1 MVAKITVGTSL
12 YGALAYNGMK
22 VNEGEGKL
30 LAGNKVFDDGSG
42 RVDIAR
48 AEQDFKRYMPE
59 NVRTRNKVIHISL
72 NPHPD
77 DRLTDMEME
86 SLAREYLEKLGY
98 GDQPYLIFKHEDINR
113 HHLHI
118 VSVNVDEN
126 GRRLNKDFIHRR
138 SKRIT
143 TELERK
149 YGLHPADRRQHR
161 NDNSLRKVDASQGDV
176 KRQVSNTVKAVM
188 ATYKFRTMGE
198 YRALLSL
205 YNVTVE
211 EARGMVN
218 GREYHGLVYSAT
230 DDGGNK
236 VGNPFKASCIGKS
249 VGYEA
254 VLRRFEYPNAQ
265 IRDKRLADMTRK
277 TVAAVLDRTY
287 RKDEFVALLKAKGV
301 DVVFRHTDGAHLRG
315 DLHRPPHGL
324 CAERLPAGQGIFR
337 QRLAG
342 ALHFAV
348 CGHAADAVHPYTGRT
363 AGGSPYLCGTRRE
376 PFHGLGLAWR
386 RRIGRTGGR
395 SRLRARTQTQ
405 AEETPEGFG
414 IINYPSAGHP
424 SKGQTFGYLRSDLW

>member
-30 LAGNKVFDDGSG
+30 LAVNKVFDDGSG

-86 SLAREYLEKLGY
+86 QLAREYLEKLGY

-118 VSVNVDEN
+118 VSVNVDEH

-143 TELERK
+143 TELEKK

-161 NDNSLRKVDASQGDV
+161 HDNPLCKVDASQGDV
-176 KRQVSNTVKAVM
+176 KRQVANTVKAVM
-188 ATYKFRTMGE
+188 AAYKFRTMGE

-211 EARGMVN
+211 EARGMAG

-230 DDGGNK
+230 DDVGNK
-236 VGNPFKASCIGKS
+236 VGNPFKASRIGKS

-254 VLRRFEYPNAQ
+254 LRHRFEYSKAH
-265 IRDKRLADMTRK
+265 IRDKRPADMTRK
-277 TVAAVLDRTY
+277 TVAAALARTY
-287 RKDEFVALLKAKGV
+287 RKETFIALLKAKGV
-301 DVVFRHTDGAHLRG
+301 DVVFRHTDEGRIYGATFIDHRTGCVLNGSHLG
-315 DLHRPPHGL
+315 KEFSANALQEHFTLPYAGTPPMPFTVT
-324 CAERLPAGQGIFR
+324 ED
-337 QRLAG
+337 
-342 ALHFAV
+342 ALQPDTFVQSEHDE
-348 CGHAADAVHPYTGRT
+348 GYST
-363 AGGSPYLCGTRRE
+363 
-376 PFHGLGLAWR
+376 GLGLLSDDAS
-386 RRIGRTGGR
+386 GV
-395 SRLRARTQTQ
+395 Q
-405 AEETPEGFG
+405 AEEAAFERELKRKRKKRR
-414 IINYPSAGHP
+414 
-424 SKGQTFGYLRSDLW
+424 KGLGL

>member
-12 YGALAYNGMK
+12 YGALAYNGVK

-30 LAGNKVFDDGSG
+30 LAVNKVFDDGSG

-118 VSVNVDEN
+118 VSVNVDER

-149 YGLHPADRRQHR
+149 YGLHPAYRRQYR
-161 NDNSLRKVDASQGDV
+161 NDNSLRKVDTSQGDV

-188 ATYKFRTMGE
+188 AAYKFRTMGE
-198 YRALLSL
+198 YRVLLSL

-211 EARGMVN
+211 EARGMAD

-230 DDGGNK
+230 DDAGNK
-236 VGNPFKASCIGKS
+236 VGNPFKASHIGKS
-249 VGYEA
+249 VSYEA
-254 VLRRFEYPNAQ
+254 VWRRFEYSNAQ
-265 IRDKRLADMTRK
+265 FRDKRPADTTRK
-277 TVAAVLDRTY
+277 TVAAALGRTY
-287 RKDEFVALLKAKGV
+287 RKEEFTALLKAKGV
-301 DVVFRHTDGAHLRG
+301 DVVFRHTDEGRIYGATFIDHRTGCVLNGSRLG
-315 DLHRPPHGL
+315 REFSANALQEVRRLCRSLLHGKNRSRKPISMWNTTRVTPRAWA
-324 CAERLPAGQGIFR
+324 CW
-337 QRLAG
+337 
-342 ALHFAV
+342 
-348 CGHAADAVHPYTGRT
+348 AATHRAH
-363 AGGSPYLCGTRRE
+363 
-376 PFHGLGLAWR
+376 R
-386 RRIGRTGGR
+386 RRKLPSSANSNASGRNAGR
-395 SRLRARTQTQ
+395 VWAYKPSVRRA
-405 AEETPEGFG
+405 
-414 IINYPSAGHP
+414 
-424 SKGQTFGYLRSDLW
+424 SKQRSDLW

>member
-12 YGALAYNGMK
+12 YGALAYNGVK

-30 LAGNKVFDDGSG
+30 LAVNKVFDDGSG

-48 AEQDFKRYMPE
+48 AEQDFRRYMPE

-98 GDQPYLIFKHEDINR
+98 GDQPYLIFKHEDIKR

-118 VSVNVDEN
+118 VSVNVDER

-161 NDNSLRKVDASQGDV
+161 NDNPLRKVDTSQGDV

-188 ATYKFRTMGE
+188 SAYKFRTMGE

-211 EARGMVN
+211 EARGMAG
-218 GREYHGLVYSAT
+218 GREYHGLVYSVT
-230 DDGGNK
+230 DDKGNK
-236 VGNPFKASCIGKS
+236 VGNPFKSSLFGKS
-249 VGYEA
+249 AGYEA
-254 VLRRFEYPNAQ
+254 VQKKFVRSKSEIKDR
-265 IRDKRLADMTRK
+265 KLADMTKR
-277 TVAAVLDRTY
+277 TVLSVLQGTYDKDKFVSQLKEKGIDTVLRYTEEGRIYGATFIDHRTGCVLNGS
-287 RKDEFVALLKAKGV
+287 RMGKELSANALQEH
-301 DVVFRHTDGAHLRG
+301 FT
-315 DLHRPPHGL
+315 
-324 CAERLPAGQGIFR
+324 LPYAGQPPIP
-337 QRLAG
+337 LSIP
-342 ALHFAV
+342 V
-348 CGHAADAVHPYTGRT
+348 DAADKAHGQT
-363 AGGSPYLCGTRRE
+363 AYDSEDISGGM
-376 PFHGLGLAWR
+376 GLL
-386 RRIGRTGGR
+386 
-395 SRLRARTQTQ
+395 
-405 AEETPEGFG
+405 TPEGPAVDAEEEAF
-414 IINYPSAGHP
+414 IRAMKRKKKKKR
-424 SKGQTFGYLRSDLW
+424 KGLGM

>member
-30 LAGNKVFDDGSG
+30 LAVNKVFDDGSG

-86 SLAREYLEKLGY
+86 QLAREYLEKLGY
-98 GDQPYLIFKHEDINR
+98 SDQPYLIFKHEDINR

-118 VSVNVDEN
+118 VSVNVDEH

-143 TELERK
+143 TELEKK

-161 NDNSLRKVDASQGDV
+161 HDNPLRKVDASQGDV
-176 KRQVSNTVKAVM
+176 KRQVTNTVKAVM
-188 ATYKFRTMGE
+188 AAYKFRTMGE

-211 EARGMVN
+211 ETRGMAG

-230 DDGGNK
+230 DDAGNK
-236 VGNPFKASCIGKS
+236 VGNPFKASRIGKS

-254 VLRRFEYPNAQ
+254 VRRRFEYSKTH
-265 IRDKRLADMTRK
+265 IRDKRPADMTRK
-277 TVAAVLDRTY
+277 TVAAALARTY
-287 RKDEFVALLKAKGV
+287 RKETFIALLKAKGV
-301 DVVFRHTDGAHLRG
+301 DVVFRHTDEGRIYGATFIDHRTGCVLNGSHLG
-315 DLHRPPHGL
+315 KEFSANALQEHFTLPYAGTPPMSFTVTEDTPQPDTFVQSEHDEG
-324 CAERLPAGQGIFR
+324 
-337 QRLAG
+337 
-342 ALHFAV
+342 
-348 CGHAADAVHPYTGRT
+348 YST
-363 AGGSPYLCGTRRE
+363 
-376 PFHGLGLAWR
+376 GLGLLGGDASGAQAQEAAFERELKRKRKKR
-386 RRIGRTGGR
+386 R
-395 SRLRARTQTQ
+395 
-405 AEETPEGFG
+405 
-414 IINYPSAGHP
+414 
-424 SKGQTFGYLRSDLW
+424 KGLGL

>member
-12 YGALAYNGMK
+12 YGALAYNGVK

-30 LAGNKVFDDGSG
+30 LAVNKVFDDGSG
-42 RVDIAR
+42 RVNIAR

-77 DRLTDMEME
+77 DRLTDMELE
-86 SLAREYLEKLGY
+86 NLAREYLEKLGY

-118 VSVNVDEN
+118 VSVNVDER

-161 NDNSLRKVDASQGDV
+161 NDNPLRKVDASQGDV

-188 ATYKFRTMGE
+188 AAYKFRTMGE

-211 EARGMVN
+211 EARGMAD

-230 DDGGNK
+230 DDAGNK
-236 VGNPFKASCIGKS
+236 VGNPFKASRIGKS
-249 VGYEA
+249 AGYEA
-254 VLRRFEYPNAQ
+254 VRRRFEYSNAQ

-277 TVAAVLDRTY
+277 TVAAALGRTY
-287 RKDEFVALLKAKGV
+287 RKEEFTALLKAKGV
-301 DVVFRHTDGAHLRG
+301 DVVLRHTDGGRIYGATFI
-315 DLHRPPHGL
+315 DHRTGCVLNGSRLGREFSANALQEHFTLPYADTPPM
-324 CAERLPAGQGIFR
+324 PFIITKDTPQTS
-337 QRLAG
+337 
-342 ALHFAV
+342 V
-348 CGHAADAVHPYTGRT
+348 
-363 AGGSPYLCGTRRE
+363 SPYVEHDEGHST
-376 PFHGLGLAWR
+376 GLGLL
-386 RRIGRTGGR
+386 GGDA
-395 SRLRARTQTQ
+395 SGAQ
-405 AEETPEGFG
+405 AEEAAFERELKRRRKKRR
-414 IINYPSAGHP
+414 
-424 SKGQTFGYLRSDLW
+424 KGLGL